1 MNKILAEK
9 VKGKCKDMG
18 LSEEYVNAITSCIGG
33 SIADD
38 STDEQAIE
46 NVANQIA
53 NIAKSTQSEATR
65 WVNKN
70 NKKNEPNDPAP
81 PTPQEFKDE
90 PEWFKKWRVS
100 QEEKLAEIEKKNS
113 DFLAERARENRSS
126 KVASAFTKHNI
137 PASISKFMTVPDDI
151 EESKIDEYVA
161 GIAQSMITEQ
171 LPGVSSGGR
180 QIASKEETKAAAE
193 SFFKG
198 LVKQNN

>member
-70 NKKNEPNDPAP
+70 NKKNDPAP

-113 DFLAERARENRSS
+113 DFLAERAKENRSS

-171 LPGVSSGGR
+171 LPGASSGGR